1 MQGLKLKISLPKP
14 MPFSI
19 GGVMKA
25 MTKLLE
31 TWLVPNKNDVRILEL
46 YYLLHPVRACTNRCS
61 CNTTSVLRD
70 LTAIERRLASNI
82 PFDLIDNGKISAIR
96 VQLTGPI
103 PYAKL
108 AISVAGQPSCVRHY
122 VRNQNLQ
129 SHTNTTAT
137 QPATACLSQS

>member
-1 MQGLKLKISLPKP
+1 

-70 LTAIERRLASNI
+70 LTAIERE
-82 PFDLIDNGKISAIR
+82 DLGDQSPAHRPNTVRKVGDICSRSAI
-96 VQLTGPI
+96 
-103 PYAKL
+103 
-108 AISVAGQPSCVRHY
+108 VRET
-122 VRNQNLQ
+122 LC
-129 SHTNTTAT
+129 T
-137 QPATACLSQS
+137 